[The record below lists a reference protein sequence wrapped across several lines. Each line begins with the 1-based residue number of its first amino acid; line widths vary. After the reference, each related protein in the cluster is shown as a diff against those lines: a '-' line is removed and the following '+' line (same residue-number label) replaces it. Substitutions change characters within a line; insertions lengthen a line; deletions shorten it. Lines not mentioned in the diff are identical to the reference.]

1 MILNAKKRPL
11 IAVALLLTSLGI
23 TTSCID
29 NSYDLNKDIDMTIS
43 AGGEHLAI
51 PVGYTEK
58 ITLDKIIEIEEGDD
72 LQLVDGEYH
81 LLKGDDIEPSTTKVE
96 DVTIDEIK
104 SNIEKINISKDS
116 STSSPQQRTSNE
128 NKYNTDF
135 EKTGKIEVTAKRIDE
150 AVKEIGELEAKDKVA
165 FDIFINIEG
174 EFSIVKVTNLQIELP
189 DFLVF
194 ADTQDT
200 EGIIIDKDNHKLSF
214 NDFILKKNTTEEQGK
229 FHLQLIAYY
238 FAEKAGT
245 GQGLVVTNKE
255 INETYDVKVSGTAEV
270 TLGTT
275 TPTVSSNDK
284 LYIIP
289 QIMIAEM
296 NVQNVTG
303 VIQPKIT
310 PTNTIV
316 KLENLPDFLSDNE
329 VELEIT
335 NPTISFIANNPLE
348 TPIILNGEM
357 LGKKADGSMIE
368 GSTVKIGNGS
378 KDGNKI
384 QLNPGN
390 NIIILSRT
398 GKSNQENSSTVQN
411 IQVSD
416 INNLIKKIPD
426 EVNVTLNP
434 VVKNDDYY
442 TVELK
447 EDGYTMEGNY
457 DIDIPLNFGSNLKIV
472 YDETIDNF
480 DLDLEDVDI
489 KKAILSIN
497 AVNTIPLAMEIK
509 NENVSALDANGNV
522 IKDIDVTVEGT
533 ITESKDGKAEV
544 SSTLN
549 INLNETAEGAISKL
563 DGLKLKVTAVPGQA
577 TDVQLLSTQWLQLTD
592 MKLKIPN
599 GIKVDLN

>member
-81 LLKGDDIEPSTTKVE
+81 LLKKGNIDNATTEIGEVTVTGTTTIIEATPIAEVAAALTHWQTMAAS
-96 DVTIDEIK
+96 
-104 SNIEKINISKDS
+104 IN
-116 STSSPQQRTSNE
+116 
-128 NKYNTDF
+128 
-135 EKTGKIEVTAKRIDE
+135 KTGTIEVSAHDIDD
-150 AVKEIGELEAKDKVA
+150 AIKEIGALKASSPTELIINLGITAGENMDFDNITFTDLKITFPSILDFEPYTGLSNNILDLDGLTINKGEEKNISLQVKGYKFGNETPDGKKIIGNTLNINEKV
-165 FDIFINIEG
+165 IVEG
-174 EFSIVKVTNLQIELP
+174 KTTVDVKMGSSGTISFTPTIEL
-189 DFLVF
+189 
-194 ADTQDT
+194 Q
-200 EGIIIDKDNHKLSF
+200 
-214 NDFILKKNTTEEQGK
+214 
-229 FHLQLIAYY
+229 
-238 FAEKAGT
+238 
-245 GQGLVVTNKE
+245 
-255 INETYDVKVSGTAEV
+255 
-270 TLGTT
+270 
-275 TPTVSSNDK
+275 
-284 LYIIP
+284 
-289 QIMIAEM
+289 EM
-296 NVQNVTG
+296 DIQSVTG
-303 VIQPKIT
+303 VIQPIIE
-310 PTNTIV
+310 PTGSTVN
-316 KLENLPDFLSDNE
+316 LENLPDFLEDDAT
-329 VELEIT
+329 ELDIT
-335 NPTISFIANNPLE
+335 NPIFTFIAKNPLE
-348 TPIILNGEM
+348 APIVLNGTMQGE
-357 LGKKADGSMIE
+357 KNGSIIE
-368 GSTVKIGNGS
+368 GSTVILGRNGIDQQDIILEKGDNIIALSRLGTGGPEGS
-378 KDGNKI
+378 K
-384 QLNPGN
+384 
-390 NIIILSRT
+390 NI
-398 GKSNQENSSTVQN
+398 KVSN
-411 IQVSD
+411 
-416 INNLIKKIPD
+416 INDLIKKIPD
-426 EVNVTLNP
+426 VVKVDLNP
-434 VVKNDDYY
+434 LVEYATYY
-442 TVELK
+442 TVDLTTS
-447 EDGYTMEGNY
+447 YAMESNY

>member
-81 LLKGDDIEPSTTKVE
+81 LLKKGNIDNATTEIGEVTVTGTTTIIEATPIAEAATELTHGQ
-96 DVTIDEIK
+96 TIAASIK
-104 SNIEKINISKDS
+104 
-116 STSSPQQRTSNE
+116 
-128 NKYNTDF
+128 
-135 EKTGKIEVTAKRIDE
+135 KTGTIEVSAHDIDD
-150 AVKEIGELEAKDKVA
+150 AIKEIG
-165 FDIFINIEG
+165 
-174 EFSIVKVTNLQIELP
+174 
-189 DFLVF
+189 
-194 ADTQDT
+194 
-200 EGIIIDKDNHKLSF
+200 
-214 NDFILKKNTTEEQGK
+214 ILKASSPTELIINLGITAGENMDFDNITFTDLKITFPSILDFEPYTGLSNNKLDLNGLTINKGEEKKISLQVKGYKFGNETPDGKKIIGNT
-229 FHLQLIAYY
+229 L
-238 FAEKAGT
+238 
-245 GQGLVVTNKE
+245 N
-255 INETYDVKVSGTAEV
+255 INEEV
-270 TLGTT
+270 IVEGTT
-275 TPTVSSNDK
+275 TVYVETGSNGTISFTPTIE
-284 LYIIP
+284 L
-289 QIMIAEM
+289 QEM
-296 NVQNVTG
+296 DIQSVTG
-303 VIQPKIT
+303 VIQPIIE
-310 PTNTIV
+310 PTGSTVN
-316 KLENLPDFLSDNE
+316 LENLPDFLEDDAT
-329 VELEIT
+329 ELDIT
-335 NPTISFIANNPLE
+335 NPIFTFIAKNPLE
-348 TPIILNGEM
+348 APIVLNGTMQGE
-357 LGKKADGSMIE
+357 KNGSIIE
-368 GSTVKIGNGS
+368 GSTVILGRNGIDQQDIILEKGDNIIALSRLGTGGPEGS
-378 KDGNKI
+378 K
-384 QLNPGN
+384 
-390 NIIILSRT
+390 NI
-398 GKSNQENSSTVQN
+398 KVSN
-411 IQVSD
+411 
-416 INNLIKKIPD
+416 INDLIKKIPD
-426 EVNVTLNP
+426 VVKVDLNP
-434 VVKNDDYY
+434 LVEYATYY
-442 TVELK
+442 TVDLTTS
-447 EDGYTMEGNY
+447 YAMESNY

-577 TDVQLLSTQWLQLTD
+577 TDVQLVSTQWLQLTD

>member
-81 LLKGDDIEPSTTKVE
+81 LLKKGNIDNATTEIGEVTVTGTTTIIEATPIAEVAAALTHWQTMAAS
-96 DVTIDEIK
+96 IK
-104 SNIEKINISKDS
+104 
-116 STSSPQQRTSNE
+116 
-128 NKYNTDF
+128 
-135 EKTGKIEVTAKRIDE
+135 KTGTIEVSAHDIDD
-150 AVKEIGELEAKDKVA
+150 AIKEIGALKASSPTELIINLGITAGENMDFDNITFTDLKITFPSILDFEPYTGLSNNILYLDGLTINKGEEKNISLQVKGYKFGNETPDGKKIIGNTLNINEKV
-165 FDIFINIEG
+165 IVEG
-174 EFSIVKVTNLQIELP
+174 KTTVDVKMGSSGTISFTPTIEL
-189 DFLVF
+189 
-194 ADTQDT
+194 Q
-200 EGIIIDKDNHKLSF
+200 
-214 NDFILKKNTTEEQGK
+214 
-229 FHLQLIAYY
+229 
-238 FAEKAGT
+238 
-245 GQGLVVTNKE
+245 
-255 INETYDVKVSGTAEV
+255 
-270 TLGTT
+270 
-275 TPTVSSNDK
+275 
-284 LYIIP
+284 
-289 QIMIAEM
+289 EM
-296 NVQNVTG
+296 DIQSVTG
-303 VIQPKIT
+303 VIQPIIE
-310 PTNTIV
+310 PTGSTVN
-316 KLENLPDFLSDNE
+316 LENLPDFLEDDAT
-329 VELEIT
+329 ELDIT
-335 NPTISFIANNPLE
+335 NPIFTFIAKNPLE
-348 TPIILNGEM
+348 APIILNGTMQGE
-357 LGKKADGSMIE
+357 KNGSIIE
-368 GSTVKIGNGS
+368 GSTVILGRNGIDQQDIILEKGDNIIALSRLGTGGPEGS
-378 KDGNKI
+378 K
-384 QLNPGN
+384 
-390 NIIILSRT
+390 NI
-398 GKSNQENSSTVQN
+398 KVSN
-411 IQVSD
+411 
-416 INNLIKKIPD
+416 INDLIKKIPD
-426 EVNVTLNP
+426 VVKVDLNP
-434 VVKNDDYY
+434 LVEYATYY
-442 TVELK
+442 TVDLTTS
-447 EDGYTMEGNY
+447 YAMESNY

-480 DLDLEDVDI
+480 DLDLEDVAI

>member
-81 LLKGDDIEPSTTKVE
+81 LLKKGNIDNATTEIGEVTVTGTTTIIEATPMAEVAAALTHWQTMAAS
-96 DVTIDEIK
+96 
-104 SNIEKINISKDS
+104 IN
-116 STSSPQQRTSNE
+116 
-128 NKYNTDF
+128 
-135 EKTGKIEVTAKRIDE
+135 KTGTIEVSAHDIDD
-150 AVKEIGELEAKDKVA
+150 AIKEIGALKASSPTELIINLGITAGENMDFDNITFTDLKITFPSILDFEPYTGLSNNILDLDGLTINKGEEKNISLQVKGYKFGNETPDGKKIIGNTLNINEKV
-165 FDIFINIEG
+165 IVEG
-174 EFSIVKVTNLQIELP
+174 KTTVDVKMGSSGTISFTPTIEL
-189 DFLVF
+189 
-194 ADTQDT
+194 Q
-200 EGIIIDKDNHKLSF
+200 
-214 NDFILKKNTTEEQGK
+214 
-229 FHLQLIAYY
+229 
-238 FAEKAGT
+238 
-245 GQGLVVTNKE
+245 
-255 INETYDVKVSGTAEV
+255 
-270 TLGTT
+270 
-275 TPTVSSNDK
+275 
-284 LYIIP
+284 
-289 QIMIAEM
+289 EM
-296 NVQNVTG
+296 DIQSVTG
-303 VIQPKIT
+303 VIQPIIE
-310 PTNTIV
+310 PTGSTVN
-316 KLENLPDFLSDNE
+316 LENLPDFLEDDAT
-329 VELEIT
+329 ELDIT
-335 NPTISFIANNPLE
+335 NPIFTFIAKNPLE
-348 TPIILNGEM
+348 APIILNGTMQGE
-357 LGKKADGSMIE
+357 KNGSIIE
-368 GSTVKIGNGS
+368 GSTVILGRNGIDQQDIILEKGDNIIALSRLGTGGPEGS
-378 KDGNKI
+378 K
-384 QLNPGN
+384 
-390 NIIILSRT
+390 NI
-398 GKSNQENSSTVQN
+398 KVSN
-411 IQVSD
+411 
-416 INNLIKKIPD
+416 INDLIKKIPD
-426 EVNVTLNP
+426 VVKVDLNP
-434 VVKNDDYY
+434 LVEYATYY
-442 TVELK
+442 TVDLTTS
-447 EDGYTMEGNY
+447 YAMESNY

-577 TDVQLLSTQWLQLTD
+577 TDVQLVSTQWLQLTD